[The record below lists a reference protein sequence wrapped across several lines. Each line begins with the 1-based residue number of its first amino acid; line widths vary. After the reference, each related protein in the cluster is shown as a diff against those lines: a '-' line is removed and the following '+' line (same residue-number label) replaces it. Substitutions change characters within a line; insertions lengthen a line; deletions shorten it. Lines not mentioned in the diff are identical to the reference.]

1 MKKTFLLIFLLI
13 YALCQGQVSRR
24 RTLMLMGSRFDI
36 TVVAAKKETAE
47 AYIDTAVAEI
57 TRIENLISEWR
68 PETQVS
74 AINNNAGI
82 QPIKVDKELFDLTE
96 RALHFSVIS
105 GGAFDIS
112 FAAMDRI
119 WKYDGSMTEMPNE
132 ETIKKSVAKVGYR
145 NIILDREKQ
154 TIFLK
159 NVGMKIGFGSIGKGY
174 AADKARELLISKGV
188 KAGIVNA
195 SGDMNSWGKQPNGKK
210 WTVGITNP
218 ADKDNIFAIV
228 PLAKQKSAVVTSGNY
243 EQFVMLNGKR
253 YSHII
258 NPVTGYPATGL
269 SSVTVFGTSAET
281 ANGFS
286 TAIMVLGKD
295 AGLKLINRYKNLSCV
310 MITDDGEILCSKNF
324 NIKKY
329 RQ

>member
-1 MKKTFLLIFLLI
+1 MKNTFLITLLLLCT
-13 YALCQGQVSRR
+13 LCQSQVLRR
-24 RTLMLMGSRFDI
+24 RTTMLMGSRFDI
-36 TVVAAKKETAE
+36 TVVAKDKAAAE
-47 AYIDTAVAEI
+47 ACIDTAIAEI

-74 AINNNAGI
+74 LINKNAGI
-82 QPIKVDKELFDLTE
+82 QPVKVDKELFDLTE
-96 RALHFSVIS
+96 RALYFSEIT

-119 WKYDGSMTEMPNE
+119 WKFDGSMTQMPDE
-132 ETIKKSVAKVGYR
+132 ETVKKSVAKVGYR
-145 NIILDREKQ
+145 NIILDRDKQ

-159 NVGMKIGFGSIGKGY
+159 NGGMKIGFGSIGKGY
-174 AADKARELLISKGV
+174 AADKAKELLIAKGV

-195 SGDMNSWGKQPNGKK
+195 SGDMNTWGRQPNKK
-210 WTVGITNP
+210 PWTVGITNP
-218 ADKDNIFAIV
+218 VNKDSIFAIV
-228 PLAKQKSAVVTSGNY
+228 PLKKYSAVVTSGNY
-243 EQFVMLNGKR
+243 EQFIMLNGRR

-258 NPVTGYPATGL
+258 NPVTGYPATGV
-269 SSVTVFGTSAET
+269 SSVTVFGASAEV

-295 AGLKLINRYKNLSCV
+295 AGLKLLNQYKNLSCV
-310 MITDDGEILCSKNF
+310 VVTDEGETFCSSNF
-324 NIKKY
+324 KIKKY